1 MFRCVVYRNASDNT
15 YSVQEFRENHLD
27 KVYEYQSIE
36 ELPND
41 IKNKVK
47 QLMWVNPDDHTMTG
61 NLGLRVGDNAF
72 WIMENGE

>member
-27 KVYEYQSIE
+27 RVDEYQSIE

-61 NLGLRVGDNAF
+61 NLGLRIGDNTF
-72 WIMENGE
+72 WIMENDN